1 MEVEGIAP
9 FRRFGQFQAGQP
21 LKKDRQRDLQFEAR
35 ERRARE
41 DVQARLR
48 ELFDIVCYNDIRR
61 WGEEF
66 LAGVQLQQEPEPLTL
81 VS

>member
-1 MEVEGIAP
+1 ML
-9 FRRFGQFQAGQP
+9 FRSPHDPA
-21 LKKDRQRDLQFEAR
+21 DLAQTCYLALNLPKSEA
-35 ERRARE
+35 
-41 DVQARLR
+41 QARLR

-66 LAGVQLQQEPEPLTL
+66 LSCVQVQEEPEPLTL